1 MHQEE
6 ETHYLQFNKMSI
18 ENKIRKKLLET
29 KEKKEKLL
37 IEREIV
43 KSRILMIFENDRS
56 LKKFRRLPED
66 RKIRVSFQILQE
78 LAYHDNNGILTEDL
92 GGIIQSIFG
101 TSIGGGFGQAILEPA
116 INWLLSGIGMQ
127 DSMLKKFV
135 ISFLSKKEGFWNLF
149 KDCETLTKGI
159 VESIAEA
166 VVMNVSQTKEWATG
180 FWMVA
185 LRNILGDFISGTD
198 FANRL
203 EEKLSGP
210 ICSLFGKA
218 TTNAKDVLTKIKDA
232 KPVEPTKETEPKLQP
247 QPIPS
252 TVPVIPS

>member
-1 MHQEE
+1 
-6 ETHYLQFNKMSI
+6 
-18 ENKIRKKLLET
+18 
-29 KEKKEKLL
+29 
-37 IEREIV
+37 
-43 KSRILMIFENDRS
+43 
-56 LKKFRRLPED
+56 
-66 RKIRVSFQILQE
+66 
-78 LAYHDNNGILTEDL
+78 
-92 GGIIQSIFG
+92 
-101 TSIGGGFGQAILEPA
+101 
-116 INWLLSGIGMQ
+116 MQ

>member
-1 MHQEE
+1 
-6 ETHYLQFNKMSI
+6 MSL
-18 ENKIRKKLLET
+18 EKQIRRKLLET

-37 IEREIV
+37 IERELV

-56 LKKFRRLPED
+56 LKKFRRLPEH
-66 RKIRVSFQILQE
+66 RKVRVSFQILQE

-101 TSIGGGFGQAILEPA
+101 SSIGGGFGQAILEPA
-116 INWLLSGIGMQ
+116 INWILSGLGMQ
-127 DSMLKKFV
+127 DTMLKKFV
-135 ISFLSKKEGFWNLF
+135 ISFLSKKEGFWNMF

-166 VVMNVSQTKEWATG
+166 VVMNISQTKEWATG

-185 LRNILGDFISGTD
+185 LRNIIGDFISGTD
-198 FANRL
+198 FTNKL
-203 EEKLSGP
+203 EEKLTGP

-218 TTNAKDVLTKIKDA
+218 TNNAKDVLGKIQDTKK
-232 KPVEPTKETEPKLQP
+232 TEPK
-247 QPIPS
+247 PS
-252 TVPVIPS
+252 EVKPPETTTPSPVPNTVPVIPGGLN